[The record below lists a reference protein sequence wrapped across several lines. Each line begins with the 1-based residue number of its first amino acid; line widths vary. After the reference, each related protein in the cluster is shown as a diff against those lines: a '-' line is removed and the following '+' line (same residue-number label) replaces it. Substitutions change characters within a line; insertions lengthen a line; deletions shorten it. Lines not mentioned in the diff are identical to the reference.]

1 MGEGKEEVTVFV
13 DDIESEVASGI
24 PFCRI
29 CHEIEFESC
38 KTLEAPCSCSGTV
51 KFAHRDCIQRWC
63 EEKGDTTCEICLQNF
78 EPGYTVPVEKVQL
91 VDGAVTI
98 RGSLEVP
105 RRRGQG
111 NSDLEEQLIESE
123 FSSNR
128 WNWFR
133 VLASIF
139 TIIFLLNHVF
149 ALLIGGT
156 EDYPIALLTL
166 AIAKI
171 SGIVLPMYVM
181 IRIIVS
187 IRNSFRNRQHQ
198 YEAPEVESSSES
210 GEVEEEDH
218 VEHRVEIHSL

>member
-1 MGEGKEEVTVFV
+1 MGERKEEVAVFV
-13 DDIESEVASGI
+13 DDVESQVASGI

-78 EPGYTVPVEKVQL
+78 EPGYTAPVQKVQL

-111 NSDLEEQLIESE
+111 SDLEEQLIESE
-123 FSSNR
+123 FSSNS

-133 VLASIF
+133 VVASIF
-139 TIIFLLNHVF
+139 TVLFLLRHVS
-149 ALLIGGT
+149 ALLIGGG
-156 EDYPIALLTL
+156 EDYPFALLTL
-166 AIAKI
+166 AIAKM
-171 SGIVLPMYVM
+171 SGVALPIYVM
-181 IRIIVS
+181 IRVVAS
-187 IRNSFRNRQHQ
+187 IYKSFRNRQHQ

-210 GEVEEEDH
+210 GQVEAEDH
-218 VEHRVEIHSL
+218 VEHRVEIHSS